1 MDVPSLVNKLGHHL
15 EEIRVR
21 ALKNLLLKL
30 EHGLLAEA
38 DLVQEKRL
46 LVRLLEW
53 FNFPSVPMQK
63 EVLGLLHKLSQHSS
77 AAGLLVEIGALE
89 FLAQLRPNV
98 QASLQAPVDSIMD
111 CLLRLPTVQPE
122 TPSVMYSANSPPE
135 DTHQQGSLALKP
147 MQADGNTGYFIHS
160 KKEKDIPKNNII
172 LPVNDVVKCLKFSTF
187 PWLCLTPN
195 DKHVLTSTERSLRS
209 KNASLIRSSCDFL
222 LDVMMC
228 DFPAETFL
236 QRPNIVENLLLLLR
250 LAGGA
255 DGTHHLALH
264 ALRCL
269 HHLCRNLTSRLC
281 FHRDPAFFSTK
292 PDVDY
297 QNSSV
302 SSSGTSVESDER
314 SATAAATSPR
324 PSTQGHR
331 DQRPRGDGR
340 DGDLS
345 SSASST
351 GSSESRNE
359 TSSRATPSPLE
370 LGTTGG
376 ELDADFTLE
385 LQLQQWGLP
394 NFCLM
399 AMQPAIDMLKTG
411 SSRDVLGVL
420 ELLASLSSLLSE
432 SLTSDVWQDNS
443 LIGRDLAERMSGIL
457 ESLAEVVSY
466 HYTSRVAEG
475 QPEPQRAH
483 HRLAFN
489 GCALA
494 FLRLVQMLVPLEQAG
509 TILPG
514 SVVSALSMISL
525 DVPFCRTFPTAC
537 DAAWSFLEQAS
548 SECHSLSTRV
558 ASVTQSMEC
567 TCTFLR
573 EFTNQDDGNMLELIE
588 LADQAV
594 ESIPYHLHL
603 PFIQH
608 FITLCSKIHKTL
620 QPSPTAAGESRKVL
634 LKLLS
639 HPVNVIRANVYSNCL
654 NIVQES
660 LGIHNVT
667 KSVST
672 ACLGVRFLLHSRVL
686 YELCAFG
693 LQDSHKE
700 VCLAARAIVLYLL
713 QSRLL
718 MCAATWGQ
726 LLEALTPVLP
736 VLQGFAGEEGAL
748 GSAIVNLS
756 ETESQSGEGPIPR
769 TDRLRASLRLLLAK
783 QLPVR
788 SAGVQQLAWHLV
800 SEEQAG
806 HKRPHLPGTVLAGEP
821 NLLIPDVPLRP
832 DTETIGKSVF
842 KEDAVCKVYGIFMSE
857 AVDLAVKKS
866 AAEQLTIMMQDTIL
880 HGVLKKQ
887 GAVEKVISLLH
898 QAVHKDG
905 RGLECMVRPCLT
917 LLRRLVYHDPCL
929 RHRLAYQPTL
939 LLSLLRVLLV
949 YQSEAVVQLEVSVL
963 LSLLLFDEVAQIEKW
978 SDSYPLDGCDP
989 QPLSLPLVVEQRFHL
1004 PLVMATHHVVSP
1016 HRVIPPPPSDPLV
1029 APPARDA
1036 IRLGWNLAWHQGVEA
1051 LLQAHAASQLEATNQ
1066 GFPELLRM
1074 NGSDVMG
1081 LRLTHMPCSLQLCL
1095 EAVSRAASHGEAK
1108 LALLRLRLQL
1118 LNDALLPQPG
1128 AESKAAQMLLSMD
1141 WRSTLKRFLVVRPVS
1156 NADEKLLG
1164 EVLAFLQALLH
1175 AQGDIPDHSM
1185 LQWILLLLKEESN
1198 HLLDLLNKSNTQV
1211 DARHTVTES
1220 PTRKGLLKELSSLFN
1235 ALVRALGCSPDKQSL
1250 AASNGVRCHLAAL
1263 LLGRLK
1269 EADSSGFYELPS
1281 LEATLRGMAHATAL
1295 PGWSVASTATQPN
1308 NLRLQYL
1315 ASLQEIVLSFS
1326 IGREGNGL
1334 SFLGKGVTKSAVVC
1348 LRQLASEMSDQAE
1361 NQDWVSPWSW
1371 SRKGSGRGE
1380 TAAQLGLTWLISLW
1394 VDRDL
1399 EVRLASLGLGTALTS
1414 EEQGCMALV
1423 AACQNISGGLWGT
1436 ALKILLDQYE
1446 SSMVRLE
1453 AASILQ
1459 NLLVLPMPAS
1469 ADEAGDGCW
1478 QGPCVHDEDTDLSL
1492 VGLPALLAL
1501 LYHCR
1506 FYQHFAGMIA
1516 NCCREAR
1523 LVYAS
1528 PPQDGKSSH
1537 GESSSAS
1544 AELSDALGH
1553 PGGSPAASNP
1563 HPGPSC
1569 PSTSSTWDHLI
1580 PGNGVDGTRTGR
1592 YPANRLSAQGQSE
1605 SEGQESVNSEG
1616 TQDAQWERRG
1626 VHADSSVVTPHLVS
1640 GMCRLVRNV
1649 LALAPEM
1656 TAHSLLQHQ
1665 ILSSLNRCADAG
1677 VLGASLC
1684 EIRNPTQTLHLARE
1698 SKALVLSLLDL
1709 QAAVCE
1715 LVEACAILSL
1725 GTVLEGSLLG
1735 DLLQNLLAV
1744 FSQTKS
1750 KILDVEVQQAVH
1762 RVWEKSLSLQC
1773 VLLRKAGPT
1782 MLPPFV
1788 SAACHHWGALV
1799 GCLKTCLKMS
1809 SSNRSLHI
1817 ATMQFLAMLLV
1828 EESKR
1833 KLSLKSPEN
1842 DGDEDD
1848 GVAPEAEDAHPHK
1861 LCLQK
1866 ADGSTNGKPI
1876 SLDTGG
1882 VSRKT
1887 RSVRAERSRESRTR
1901 VGEGERRVRSSASMG
1916 AASGDPATLMWL
1928 LDRDGSW
1935 EAPLAGSQLCKI
1947 ILQCFECRST
1957 DDLLGVHATSA
1968 LCCLLAVSAS
1978 AKNYARQAGLIEG
1991 CVEQAKQ
1998 AHSKL
2003 ELDSLEQ
2010 AKPAPR
2016 KKEDRLLRELR
2027 TLLEVLRNCL
2037 YESEDCKVAAS
2048 DERLAAVLL
2057 ALWPYLLAD
2066 DSTLL
2071 AALRLLCVFT
2081 TSCRAACLSCCIGGT
2096 GTCATA
2102 GGGSSLV
2109 HAVIRLCSVRAGD
2122 SSAVERHAFTL
2133 LSNLLLSHE
2142 GKGVLQKSNFLQQF
2156 ASLHP
2161 PKLSRASSPLVL
2173 HWLGLLVNLTTSEDG
2188 QQMVLRLGG
2197 SLELLLEMA
2206 GHQQAACHRAATLV
2220 LHNLCFSTANKAIIL
2235 ANEKAVAFL
2244 ARCLENET
2252 LEMRSLG
2259 SSALWALL
2267 YNSQKAKV
2275 SLKNPSIKRK
2285 VDDALKAHRKGVRA
2299 EDFKLY
2305 TYCLKSLE
2313 NVSTLLN
2320 T

>member
-135 DTHQQGSLALKP
+135 DTHQQ
-147 MQADGNTGYFIHS
+147 
-160 KKEKDIPKNNII
+160 
-172 LPVNDVVKCLKFSTF
+172 VNDVVKCLKFSTF

-359 TSSRATPSPLE
+359 TSSRATPSPLG

-466 HYTSRVAEG
+466 HYTGRVSEG
-475 QPEPQRAH
+475 QPESQRAH

-525 DVPFCRTFPTAC
+525 DVPFCRTFPAAC

-567 TCTFLR
+567 TCTFMR

-608 FITLCSKIHKTL
+608 FISLCSKIHKTL

-748 GSAIVNLS
+748 GSAIINLS

-769 TDRLRASLRLLLAK
+769 TDRLRASLRLLMAK

-821 NLLIPDVPLRP
+821 NLLIPDMPLRP
-832 DTETIGKSVF
+832 DTESVGKSVF

-880 HGVLKKQ
+880 HSVLKKQ

-1095 EAVSRAASHGEAK
+1095 EAVSRAVSHGEAK

-1220 PTRKGLLKELSSLFN
+1220 PTRKELLKELSSLFN

-1371 SRKGSGRGE
+1371 SRKGSGRSE

-1544 AELSDALGH
+1544 A
-1553 PGGSPAASNP
+1553 AASNP
-1563 HPGPSC
+1563 CPGPSC
-1569 PSTSSTWDHLI
+1569 PSTSSTWVSTFDICEKTSFVAHRI
-1580 PGNGVDGTRTGR
+1580 PPVYIHR
-1592 YPANRLSAQGQSE
+1592 QSE
-1605 SEGQESVNSEG
+1605 SEGQESVNGEG
-1616 TQDAQWERRG
+1616 TQDAQWEPRG

-1750 KILDVEVQQAVH
+1750 KVLDVEVQQAVH

-1773 VLLRKAGPT
+1773 VLLRKAGST

-1809 SSNRSLHI
+1809 LSNRSLHV
-1817 ATMQFLAMLLV
+1817 ATMQFLAMLLA

-1842 DGDEDD
+1842 DGDED
-1848 GVAPEAEDAHPHK
+1848 
-1861 LCLQK
+1861 
-1866 ADGSTNGKPI
+1866 
-1876 SLDTGG
+1876 
-1882 VSRKT
+1882 
-1887 RSVRAERSRESRTR
+1887 
-1901 VGEGERRVRSSASMG
+1901 
-1916 AASGDPATLMWL
+1916 ASGDPATLMWL
-1928 LDRDGSW
+1928 LDRDSSL

-1978 AKNYARQAGLIEG
+1978 AKNYALQAGLIEG

-2057 ALWPYLLAD
+2057 ALWPYLLTD

-2071 AALRLLCVFT
+2071 AALHLLCVFT

-2259 SSALWALL
+2259 ASALWALL

>member
-1 MDVPSLVNKLGHHL
+1 
-15 EEIRVR
+15 
-21 ALKNLLLKL
+21 
-30 EHGLLAEA
+30 
-38 DLVQEKRL
+38 
-46 LVRLLEW
+46 
-53 FNFPSVPMQK
+53 
-63 EVLGLLHKLSQHSS
+63 
-77 AAGLLVEIGALE
+77 GALE

-135 DTHQQGSLALKP
+135 DTHQQGNTN
-147 MQADGNTGYFIHS
+147 GNTGYFIHS

-172 LPVNDVVKCLKFSTF
+172 LPGKKFSVNDVVKCLKFSTF
-187 PWLCLTPN
+187 PWLSLTPN

-255 DGTHHLALH
+255 DGTHQLALH

-302 SSSGTSVESDER
+302 SSSGTSVESNER

-345 SSASST
+345 SSASRSH
-351 GSSESRNE
+351 SCPVLAMHKKQMQKLLLQLNYMQ
-359 TSSRATPSPLE
+359 LKKN
-370 LGTTGG
+370 L
-376 ELDADFTLE
+376 TLE

-411 SSRDVLGVL
+411 SSCDVLGVL
-420 ELLASLSSLLSE
+420 ELLAPVSSLLSE

-457 ESLAEVVSY
+457 ESLAEVLSY
-466 HYTSRVAEG
+466 HYTNRVAEG
-475 QPEPQRAH
+475 QPEPLRAH

-489 GCALA
+489 GCGLA

-525 DVPFCRTFPTAC
+525 DVPFCRTFPAAC

-548 SECHSLSTRV
+548 SECHLLSTRV

-567 TCTFLR
+567 TCTFMR

-608 FITLCSKIHKTL
+608 FISLCSKIHKTL

-700 VCLAARAIVLYLL
+700 NVKVFLAARAIVLYLL

-769 TDRLRASLRLLLAK
+769 TDRLRASLRLLMAK

-800 SEEQAG
+800 TEEQAG
-806 HKRPHLPGTVLAGEP
+806 QKRPHLPGTVLAGEP
-821 NLLIPDVPLRP
+821 NLLIPDVPLCL
-832 DTETIGKSVF
+832 DTKGIGKSVF

-898 QAVHKDG
+898 QAAHKDG

-963 LSLLLFDEVAQIEKW
+963 MSLLLFDEVAHIEKW
-978 SDSYPLDGCDP
+978 QALHHSLALNIKLE
-989 QPLSLPLVVEQRFHL
+989 PLSLPLVVEQRFHL

-1051 LLQAHAASQLEATNQ
+1051 MLQAHAASQLEATNQ

-1081 LRLTHMPCSLQLCL
+1081 LRLTHLPSSLQLCL

-1185 LQWILLLLKEESN
+1185 LQWILLLLKEQESN

-1220 PTRKGLLKELSSLFN
+1220 PTRKGLLKELSSFFN

-1295 PGWSVASTATQPN
+1295 PGWSVASSATQSN

-1334 SFLGKGVTKSAVVC
+1334 SFLGKGVTKSSVVC

-1469 ADEAGDGCW
+1469 AVEAGDGCW

-1506 FYQHFAGMIA
+1506 FYQHFAGMIS

-1528 PPQDGKSSH
+1528 PPQDGKSSN
-1537 GESSSAS
+1537 GECSSAS
-1544 AELSDALGH
+1544 AGVTSLCPVGFAYCH
-1553 PGGSPAASNP
+1553 PCNNNRAEDCKLRVFSKLLRLVGL
-1563 HPGPSC
+1563 H
-1569 PSTSSTWDHLI
+1569 
-1580 PGNGVDGTRTGR
+1580 GNGVDGTRAGR

-1605 SEGQESVNSEG
+1605 SEGQDSVNSEG

-1626 VHADSSVVTPHLVS
+1626 MHADSSVVTPHLVS

-1677 VLGASLC
+1677 VLGASVC
-1684 EIRNPTQTLHLARE
+1684 EIKNPTQTLHLARE
-1698 SKALVLSLLDL
+1698 SKALIVSSLAPLQEYLKMASKCIICKLQRLSKMRSLTEILLSLETLNFL
-1709 QAAVCE
+1709 WH
-1715 LVEACAILSL
+1715 
-1725 GTVLEGSLLG
+1725 SLLS
-1735 DLLQNLLAV
+1735 AY
-1744 FSQTKS
+1744 
-1750 KILDVEVQQAVH
+1750 VEVQQAVH

-1782 MLPPFV
+1782 VLPSFV

-1809 SSNRSLHI
+1809 LSNRSLHV
-1817 ATMQFLAMLLV
+1817 ATMQFLAMLLA

-1833 KLSLKSPEN
+1833 KTHPLPHTGHTSVHTLKQTLASAFKN
-1842 DGDEDD
+1842 
-1848 GVAPEAEDAHPHK
+1848 K
-1861 LCLQK
+1861 LY
-1866 ADGSTNGKPI
+1866 D
-1876 SLDTGG
+1876 
-1882 VSRKT
+1882 
-1887 RSVRAERSRESRTR
+1887 
-1901 VGEGERRVRSSASMG
+1901 SMVHRC
-1916 AASGDPATLMWL
+1916 D
-1928 LDRDGSW
+1928 
-1935 EAPLAGSQLCKI
+1935 
-1947 ILQCFECRST
+1947 QCFECRST
-1957 DDLLGVHATSA
+1957 DELLGVHATSA

-1978 AKNYARQAGLIEG
+1978 AKNYALQAGLIEG

-1998 AHSKL
+1998 AHRKL

-2016 KKEDRLLRELR
+2016 KKEDRLLKELR

-2037 YESEDCKVAAS
+2037 FESEDCKVAAS
-2048 DERLAAVLL
+2048 DERLAVVLL

-2071 AALRLLCVFT
+2071 AALRLLCIFT

-2096 GTCATA
+2096 G
-2102 GGGSSLV
+2102 
-2109 HAVIRLCSVRAGD
+2109 
-2122 SSAVERHAFTL
+2122 
-2133 LSNLLLSHE
+2133 
-2142 GKGVLQKSNFLQQF
+2142 
-2156 ASLHP
+2156 
-2161 PKLSRASSPLVL
+2161 
-2173 HWLGLLVNLTTSEDG
+2173 
-2188 QQMVLRLGG
+2188 
-2197 SLELLLEMA
+2197 
-2206 GHQQAACHRAATLV
+2206 
-2220 LHNLCFSTANKAIIL
+2220 
-2235 ANEKAVAFL
+2235 
-2244 ARCLENET
+2244 
-2252 LEMRSLG
+2252 
-2259 SSALWALL
+2259 
-2267 YNSQKAKV
+2267 
-2275 SLKNPSIKRK
+2275 
-2285 VDDALKAHRKGVRA
+2285 
-2299 EDFKLY
+2299 
-2305 TYCLKSLE
+2305 
-2313 NVSTLLN
+2313 
-2320 T
+2320 